1 MISVKFRHQRV
12 VQTTLNALILLM
24 SITIP
29 ATIFSI
35 VLMHSSWWQALNS
48 VNFLAWPKD
57 RVLSD
62 VLASVVILFFAFAFS
77 QKVVRNIFDDI
88 SSYYYC
94 FSLSEFESSNRIL
107 DLVFLFT
114 RRFFDYSTSFLALY
128 LILQLILA
136 PCTMFSVVSLI
147 LFELIVYL
155 IIRNA

>member
-1 MISVKFRHQRV
+1 MISVKFRHQRLM
-12 VQTTLNALILLM
+12 QTMLNAIILLM
-24 SITIP
+24 SIAIP

-48 VNFLAWPKD
+48 VNFFAWPKD
-57 RVLSD
+57 RFFGGIF
-62 VLASVVILFFAFAFS
+62 ASVVIIFFAITFS
-77 QKVVRNIFDDI
+77 QNVIRNIFDDI

-94 FSLSEFESSNRIL
+94 FSLSKFESSDRIL
-107 DLVFLFT
+107 DLAFLFV
-114 RRFFDYSTSFLALY
+114 RRFFNYSASFISLY

-136 PCTMFSVVSLI
+136 PFKMLSLISLI